1 MTEKNT
7 TSEPTGFDPV
17 YEHTRRE
24 TVFIIGAWAFFCVW
38 VVGVSLA
45 TGYDVDPDK
54 MTTVMGMPAWVF
66 WGVGLPWLGSN
77 AFIIWFALKFMK
89 DDPLGED
96 EDEDAVAESEN
107 GAGSVPGGEVSR
119 G

>member
-1 MTEKNT
+1 MTEKKIIDDSN
-7 TSEPTGFDPV
+7 SFDPV

-24 TVFIIGAWAFFCVW
+24 TLFIICAWVFFCVW

-45 TGYDVDPDK
+45 TGYDVDPDTMK
-54 MTTVMGMPAWVF
+54 TVMGMPAWVF
-66 WGVGLPWLGSN
+66 WGVGLPWLASN
-77 AFIIWFALKFMK
+77 VFIIWFALKVMV

-96 EDEDAVAESEN
+96 EDE
-107 GAGSVPGGEVSR
+107 EVETALASTPEVDH